1 MDSLKGPA
9 FCSRVICSLA
19 QLKTWA
25 SHSPCPLI
33 EHHADCFPQRP
44 AQSEIKQ
51 KRPSLPSQQ
60 IHIIPNQS
68 PPLLSLKQTVAR
80 PSHEC
85 SAGFPKFPP
94 VHVLSNWLKRGRAP
108 SGVREQHWSS
118 PSPPSPIPSEPI
130 SRQTAAQLPHG
141 TTCWAHDY
149 FWPQRPVKGQLQL
162 APFNPHPSSEYFNT
176 GDVSRFSPQFDQIF
190 PEEELTPFFWWS
202 RCRKSGSFFH
212 ALALWFS
219 TMNKFTYCNTQ
230 LQVTLDPYLKPKPN
244 PQSSTLTPGLNPTS
258 NWALDPKAQ
267 LRKYCFTG
275 ALGKIQSIREE
286 NQVGSQLWWPS
297 CFLCMIFVSLC
308 LLYQMYLPNQ
318 RCSKPAC

>member
-1 MDSLKGPA
+1 MTFLDPQAVALACSYSLLVAWPKPLRIIGESEYSASLCNLKFLTCTAARQGPPSLRFCCPQMDSLKGPA

-94 VHVLSNWLKRGRAP
+94 VHVLSN
-108 SGVREQHWSS
+108 
-118 PSPPSPIPSEPI
+118 
-130 SRQTAAQLPHG
+130 
-141 TTCWAHDY
+141 
-149 FWPQRPVKGQLQL
+149 
-162 APFNPHPSSEYFNT
+162 
-176 GDVSRFSPQFDQIF
+176 
-190 PEEELTPFFWWS
+190 
-202 RCRKSGSFFH
+202 
-212 ALALWFS
+212 
-219 TMNKFTYCNTQ
+219 
-230 LQVTLDPYLKPKPN
+230 
-244 PQSSTLTPGLNPTS
+244 
-258 NWALDPKAQ
+258 
-267 LRKYCFTG
+267 
-275 ALGKIQSIREE
+275 
-286 NQVGSQLWWPS
+286 
-297 CFLCMIFVSLC
+297 
-308 LLYQMYLPNQ
+308 
-318 RCSKPAC
+318 